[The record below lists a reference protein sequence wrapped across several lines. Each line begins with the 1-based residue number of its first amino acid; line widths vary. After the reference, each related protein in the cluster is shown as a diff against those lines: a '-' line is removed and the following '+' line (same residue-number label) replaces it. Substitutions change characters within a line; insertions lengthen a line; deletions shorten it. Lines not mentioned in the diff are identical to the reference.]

1 MMRYIYLIILGLF
14 FSVINMEAN
23 NSASIS
29 LVPCPTNVVPGTGS
43 FQFTPKTV
51 FAVETED
58 PQVSFASLHSYYSIG
73 STIKKEIFDAKI
85 GFFVDKNLWKMWIT
99 IFQEAFPQCLQR
111 LRLP

>member
-1 MMRYIYLIILGLF
+1 
-14 FSVINMEAN
+14 
-23 NSASIS
+23 
-29 LVPCPTNVVPGTGS
+29 
-43 FQFTPKTV
+43 
-51 FAVETED
+51 
-58 PQVSFASLHSYYSIG
+58 LHSYYSIG

>member
-51 FAVETED
+51 FAVETEEQAD
-58 PQVSFASLHSYYSIG
+58 IRPFAFRPVLLVRPVFTPKLKVG
-73 STIKKEIFDAKI
+73 
-85 GFFVDKNLWKMWIT
+85 
-99 IFQEAFPQCLQR
+99 Q
-111 LRLP
+111 